1 MSPKISCIIIFLNGE
16 KYIAQAIESVLSQ
29 TCEDWELILVDDGT
43 TDGATEIARR
53 YAKENPG
60 RIFYTEHPGHRNRG
74 MSASRNAGVA
84 MARGEYVAFLD
95 ADDIWLPDRLL
106 RHLEVLEVHPEASM
120 SISPTALW
128 SSWNKPKWPS
138 LRPWRRL
145 DLRYEPGVPYGM
157 VLEPPILMI
166 HYLNAHGAGLPG
178 ICSLLIRR
186 EALLEIGGFENEFRR
201 LYEDQVM
208 LFKMFLEHRV
218 IAIDE
223 VLDFYRQHSESAC
236 QVDGL
241 ATGDA
246 KARPV
251 FLKWLE
257 GYLKAK
263 NVTDP
268 RVWESLRDEAMR
280 SENSFTASASNPWR
294 ALVDLWNRET
304 RMAVVWLL
312 TPKVY
317 NRLRER
323 FGMQRQELFSV
334 PDQTTQS

>member
-16 KYIAQAIESVLSQ
+16 KYIAEAIESVLSQ
-29 TCEDWELILVDDGT
+29 TYEDWELILVDDGT

-53 YAKENPG
+53 YATENSG

-106 RHLEVLEVHPEASM
+106 RHVEVLEAHPDVSM
-120 SISPTALW
+120 AMSPTALW
-128 SSWNKPKWPS
+128 SSWNRPKRPT
-138 LRPWRRL
+138 LRPWHWL
-145 DLRYEPGVPYGM
+145 DLRYDPGVPYGT
-157 VLEPPILMI
+157 VLEPPSLVI
-166 HYLNAHGAGLPG
+166 HYLNKHGAGIPG

-186 EALLEIGGFENEFRR
+186 AALLEIGGFENEFRR

-208 LFKMFLEHRV
+208 HFKIFLEHRV

-223 VLDFYRQHSESAC
+223 VLAFYRQHSESVC
-236 QVDGL
+236 QVDGVDV
-241 ATGDA
+241 ADA

-257 GYLKAK
+257 DYLKAK
-263 NVTDP
+263 SVTDP
-268 RVWESLRDEAMR
+268 RIWESLRHETMR
-280 SENSFTASASNPWR
+280 SEKRSPVR
-294 ALVDLWNRET
+294 ARSSWKAIVDLWNRET

-323 FGMQRQELFSV
+323 FGMQRQDLFSV
-334 PDQTTQS
+334 PDQTARS

>member
-16 KYIAQAIESVLSQ
+16 KYIAEAIESVLSQ
-29 TCEDWELILVDDGT
+29 TYEDWELILVDDGT

-53 YAKENPG
+53 YATENSD
-60 RIFYTEHPGHRNRG
+60 RIFYTEHPGHRNLG

-106 RHLEVLEVHPEASM
+106 RHVEVLEAHPEVSM

-128 SSWNKPKWPS
+128 SSWNNPKWPT
-138 LRPWRRL
+138 LRPWRWL
-145 DLRYEPGVPYGM
+145 DLRYDPGVPYGT
-157 VLEPPILMI
+157 VLEPPSLMI

-186 EALLEIGGFENEFRR
+186 AALLEIGGFENEFRR

-241 ATGDA
+241 AIGDA

-263 NVTDP
+263 NVTNP
-268 RVWESLRDEAMR
+268 RVWECLRDETLR
-280 SENSFTASASNPWR
+280 SDNSFAASARNPWN

-323 FGMQRQELFSV
+323 FGMQRQDLFSV
-334 PDQTTQS
+334 PDQNAQS